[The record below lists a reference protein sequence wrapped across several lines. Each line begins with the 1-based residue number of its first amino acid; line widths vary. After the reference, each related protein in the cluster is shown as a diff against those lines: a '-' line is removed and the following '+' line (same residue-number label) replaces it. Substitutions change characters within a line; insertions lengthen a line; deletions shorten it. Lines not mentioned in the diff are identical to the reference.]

1 MRTKKILVTG
11 AVGQV
16 GTDLVPVLRARH
28 GADAVVATGH
38 RSLPSQSFLDSGPFE
53 VVDAGD
59 AARLH
64 ALFERHEFG
73 TVYHLAALLSAL
85 SEAEPHRAWRVNLE
99 SLKLVLDLAVEFSVN
114 RVFWPSS
121 IAVFGP
127 TSPREL
133 TPQRTVLEPS
143 TMYGVTKLAGE
154 NLCAY
159 YHRRHGLDVRSLRYP
174 GLVSYERFSGGGTT
188 DYSVEMFLEARRHG
202 RYTCFVRADTRLP
215 LLYMDDAIRA
225 TIELM
230 AADASAL
237 TVRTSYNLAGCDFSA
252 GELAQEI
259 ATRVPNFVCE
269 FAPDFR
275 QAIADSWPMTVDD
288 SVARRDWQW
297 APRFGLKEL
306 ADAMFA
312 GIAAQNARA
321 EQKQ

>member
-159 YHRRHGLDVRSLRYP
+159 YHRRHGTRCAEPSLSR
-174 GLVSYERFSGGGTT
+174 
-188 DYSVEMFLEARRHG
+188 
-202 RYTCFVRADTRLP
+202 
-215 LLYMDDAIRA
+215 
-225 TIELM
+225 
-230 AADASAL
+230 
-237 TVRTSYNLAGCDFSA
+237 
-252 GELAQEI
+252 
-259 ATRVPNFVCE
+259 
-269 FAPDFR
+269 
-275 QAIADSWPMTVDD
+275 
-288 SVARRDWQW
+288 
-297 APRFGLKEL
+297 PRFV
-306 ADAMFA
+306 
-312 GIAAQNARA
+312 
-321 EQKQ
+321 